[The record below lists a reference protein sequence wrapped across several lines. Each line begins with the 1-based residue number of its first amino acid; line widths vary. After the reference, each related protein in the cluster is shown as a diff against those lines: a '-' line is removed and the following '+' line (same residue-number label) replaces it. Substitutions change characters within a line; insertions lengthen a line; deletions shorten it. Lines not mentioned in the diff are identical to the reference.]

1 FVTVLRGGAIGAE
14 VSSRRISGEAPLM
27 TTFKLDLFDREDQR
41 ALGDVIWETS
51 SDQGGTWESYVPDP
65 RYKLSRTQTF
75 EKGTYWVRARMKN
88 RNSGA
93 ESSTE
98 IVEVVAYD
106 KPELDLVGPTTL
118 FIGGEG
124 EYRAELSFGGDPI
137 ASDDL
142 VIEWSTDGGETFV
155 EKGPKLTLQR
165 DSADRVRLEVR
176 ARTPMAP
183 AEDRYA

>member
-1 FVTVLRGGAIGAE
+1 YDPATMGEWKVRLVSQRNYADNQPLTDWVDAENGEAEFSLSLQGLDSNSLRIVAEASLKSPIEGYQRIETSTVPYFVTVLRGGAIGAE
-14 VSSRRISGEAPLM
+14 VASRRISGEAPLM

-98 IVEVVAYD
+98 IVEVIAYD
-106 KPELDLVGPTTL
+106 KPELD
-118 FIGGEG
+118 
-124 EYRAELSFGGDPI
+124 
-137 ASDDL
+137 
-142 VIEWSTDGGETFV
+142 VI
-155 EKGPKLTLQR
+155 
-165 DSADRVRLEVR
+165 
-176 ARTPMAP
+176 
-183 AEDRYA
+183 